1 MSSMIVKVVVFGAA
15 KDSAF
20 GGKVK
25 TKQKLVIK
33 VENLRNKTR
42 RRDSHQQDLA
52 VNNDSISLLS
62 TLRSTILLLDIDFC
76 YDGNTTCYIAI
87 Q

>member
-1 MSSMIVKVVVFGAA
+1 MIVKVVVFGAA

-33 VENLRNKTR
+33 VENLQNVAAT
-42 RRDSHQQDLA
+42 SILA
-52 VNNDSISLLS
+52 
-62 TLRSTILLLDIDFC
+62 
-76 YDGNTTCYIAI
+76 
-87 Q
+87 